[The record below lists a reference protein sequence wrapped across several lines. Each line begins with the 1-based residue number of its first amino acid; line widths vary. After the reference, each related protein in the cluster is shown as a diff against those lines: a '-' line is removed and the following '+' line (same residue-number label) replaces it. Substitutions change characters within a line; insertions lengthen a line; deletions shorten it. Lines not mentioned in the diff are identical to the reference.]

1 MRKYMDFNSGEV
13 WTEEEIKVE
22 YESFKDEMSFLSYE
36 DYFEEML
43 RLGACKEG
51 GLVEVD

>member
-1 MRKYMDFNSGEV
+1 MKKYMDFNSGEV
-13 WTEEEIKVE
+13 WTEEEIKAE
-22 YESFKDEMSFLSYE
+22 YESFKDEMSFSSYE
-36 DYFEEML
+36 DYLDEML